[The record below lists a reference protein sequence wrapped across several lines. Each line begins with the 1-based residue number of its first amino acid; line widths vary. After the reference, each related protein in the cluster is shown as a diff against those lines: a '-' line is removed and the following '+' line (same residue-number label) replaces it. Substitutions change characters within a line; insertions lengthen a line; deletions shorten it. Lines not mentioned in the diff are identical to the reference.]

1 MFSRKTQEVF
11 MKKSF
16 YTPLFAVL
24 LMFLAA
30 APAGAFVIGA
40 RGLYWFPS
48 MSGDVKVDNNGVAG
62 TKLNLK
68 DDLGVDN
75 DSFPV
80 VEVFGGVGKH
90 SVSLAYTPI
99 DYSGSKTLAAA
110 INFNGKNYA
119 ANTNVH
125 TDLELKML
133 DFQYKYK
140 FLDLDNIL
148 AGFSLSA
155 IGQVKYI
162 DGYAK
167 ISDPAANSSAEYTIK
182 APIPMIGLGA
192 HAGILAGLL
201 EARATMTGAYYSG
214 SHLYEALAELSFTPF
229 PFLDINA
236 GYKIMDI
243 KVDHNDVYLA
253 STFSGPY
260 VGVTFSF

>member
-1 MFSRKTQEVF
+1 

-16 YTPLFAVL
+16 YVSLFAVL
-24 LMFLAA
+24 LVFLAA
-30 APAGAFVIGA
+30 MPATAFELGA
-40 RGLYWFPS
+40 RGSYWFPS
-48 MSGDVKVDNNGVAG
+48 LSGDVKADTSGVVG

-68 DDLGVDN
+68 DDLGVGN
-75 DSFPV
+75 ESFPI
-80 VEVFGGVGKH
+80 VEVFGGVGRH
-90 SVSLAYTPI
+90 SASLAYTPI
-99 DYSGSKTLAAA
+99 DYSGSKTLATA
-110 INFNGKNYA
+110 INFNGKTYA
-119 ANTNVH
+119 ANANVH

-167 ISDPAANSSAEYTIK
+167 IAETTTNTSAEYTIK

-201 EARATMTGAYYSG
+201 EARAMMTGVVYSG
-214 SHLYEALAELSFTPF
+214 NHLYEALAELSFTPF

-236 GYKIMDI
+236 GYKIMSL
-243 KVDHNDVYLA
+243 KVDHNDVFLD

>member
-1 MFSRKTQEVF
+1 

-16 YTPLFAVL
+16 YTSLFAVL

-30 APAGAFVIGA
+30 APAGAFEIGA

-48 MSGDVKVDNNGVAG
+48 LSGDVKADNSGVVG

-68 DDLGVDN
+68 DDLGVGN
-75 DSFPV
+75 ESFPI
-80 VEVFGGVGKH
+80 VEAFGGVGRH

-99 DYSGSKTLAAA
+99 DYSGQKLLAVG
-110 INFNGKNYA
+110 IQFNGKTYA

-167 ISDPAANSSAEYTIK
+167 IADTTTNTSAEYTIK

-201 EARATMTGAYYSG
+201 EARAMMTGVVYSG
-214 SHLYEALAELSFTPF
+214 NHLYEALAELSFTPF

-236 GYKIMDI
+236 GYKIMSL
-243 KVDHNDVYLA
+243 KVDHNDVFLD